1 MRKVEDVPAHGAG
14 QIAAP
19 ARQRGG
25 ASAGRAGL
33 CIVRAVSERPSPAR
47 PSVGQDPPRPLVV
60 IPTYNERENLPLV
73 LAATFEAT
81 ADGPPFHVCIVD
93 DASPDGTGS
102 LADEAAANNP
112 RVHVVHRAGK
122 EGIGPAYL
130 AGFAW
135 ALAHTHRFT
144 HIFEMDADLSHDPKY
159 LPDLLG
165 ACLEGADVALG
176 SRWIEGGGVKGWS
189 LLRLAISRGGSLY
202 ARTVLGVDVSDLTGG
217 FKCFRREVLEALPL
231 SEVRTR
237 GYGFQIEMTY
247 RALAAG
253 FTVREI
259 PIVFP
264 DRRHG
269 TSKMSMKIFFEGASS
284 VWRLRFA
291 KR

>member
-1 MRKVEDVPAHGAG
+1 MRSVGRS
-14 QIAAP
+14 AP
-19 ARQRGG
+19 AND
-25 ASAGRAGL
+25 GL
-33 CIVRAVSERPSPAR
+33 ATAR
-47 PSVGQDPPRPLVV
+47 PVIL
-60 IPTYNERENLPLV
+60 IPTYNERDNLSLI
-73 LAATFEAT
+73 LEATFAATDAAT
-81 ADGPPFHVCIVD
+81 NANGGPRYEVCIID
-93 DASPDGTGS
+93 DASPDGTGD
-102 LADEAAANNP
+102 LADQAATADD
-112 RVHVVHRAGK
+112 RVHVLHRAGK
-122 EGIGPAYL
+122 QGLGPAYL
-130 AGFAW
+130 HGFRW
-135 ALAHTHRFT
+135 ALDHPRRFT
-144 HIFEMDADLSHDPKY
+144 HVFEMDADLSHDPKY
-159 LPDLLG
+159 LPALLA
-165 ACLEGADVALG
+165 ACQQGADIALG
-176 SRWIEGGGVKGWS
+176 SRWVPGGGIEGWS
-189 LLRLAISRGGSLY
+189 LLRLAISKGGSLY